1 MIEPT
6 SRYATLP
13 QLTFVTPDG
22 RIITYLARRFV
33 PQPGS
38 IPVQGGATVQQS
50 DRNRLDL
57 IAARTLQQPELFWRI
72 ADANDAM
79 DPFDLTRTPGC
90 VLRVP
95 SPQV

>member
-6 SRYATLP
+6 SRYATLA
-13 QLTFVTPDG
+13 QLTWVAPDG
-22 RIITYLARRFV
+22 RTITYLARRIV

-38 IPVQGGATVQQS
+38 IPIQGGATVQQS

-57 IAARTLQQPELFWRI
+57 IAARTLQQSELFWRI
-72 ADANDAM
+72 ADANGAM
-79 DPFDLTRTPGC
+79 DPFDLTRTPGS

-95 SPQV
+95 TPQV